1 MLKPVLRRGRILLCG
16 TCMEARGIQDA
27 EIAEG
32 KRRSHLDAN
41 RGGKSRPGSTS
52 VEGYV

>member
-16 TCMEARGIQDA
+16 TCMDALGIQDA

-32 KRRSHLDAN
+32 KRLSN
-41 RGGKSRPGSTS
+41 RDGVTPFS
-52 VEGYV
+52 VAADELIVF

>member
-16 TCMEARGIQDA
+16 TCMDALGIQDA

-32 KRRSHLDAN
+32 KRRSDLDEFTQFSLAADELI
-41 RGGKSRPGSTS
+41 
-52 VEGYV
+52 VF